1 MGTFSKVKRLRSL
14 ADDLR
19 NRTDA
24 QLQFLFQQRPD
35 LMHPVPNDVSQL
47 ATRATTNASTS
58 SALDSL
64 NLLELTLCEILAALP
79 DGISLTETLVEIE
92 MIDGFNEVAITD
104 ALSNLWSLALV
115 WGDEANLHLIRSVR
129 EEFGKYPCG
138 LGPAMSA
145 IRREVAEFVADP
157 DSLVELLAEASAEAT
172 EILLDIAWEQPQRA
186 YKNAARVIR
195 PENAKTTAEWL
206 LAHSLIIA
214 AEENT
219 VVMPREVAMHLR
231 GNKLVKQLPTS
242 GPAILGV
249 EYPIDRIDS
258 AGIHGV
264 LTALS
269 SVEEIISALAAEPIS
284 PLRSGGLAQR
294 DFVSLAETCSISLDE
309 LALFL
314 EVSFAAGLIACD
326 ETYGWMPA
334 NEYDRWLTKS
344 DEARW
349 QLLANTWVYMDR
361 APHLINSESA
371 EKVTAL
377 SSLVARTHFGTLRAN
392 VLSLLMSLTDG
403 QAVTTG
409 EVVSTLA
416 WRAPR
421 RFSNAHNESAIAII
435 NEAELLG
442 ITGANALTSYGRLVA
457 QGDDASAVIA
467 KCLPP
472 FVDHIIVQ
480 ADLTALAPGRLAVAQ
495 RRTMALIAEV
505 ESSGV
510 ATTYRFTPASILR
523 AIDSGKNAGE
533 IKDFLIGISRTEL
546 PQPLLYSIDD
556 VARKHG
562 HLRMG
567 HATVYL
573 RCDDNNILSALLSD
587 KRLKPLKLRQL
598 AEGIIIT
605 EQSDDIVLRKLREAG
620 YSPTPENADGTIALT
635 AAKSNRGM
643 GQPAINALVS
653 RSNPERYIAAA
664 IKSIRAGERAT
675 QVNETNEPSAL
686 KTSTKETIEILN
698 QALSMS
704 CEIWISYSDKGGLTT
719 ARIIEPLT
727 ISGGFLTA
735 FDTRTSE
742 VKTFTI
748 SRISGAQF
756 LDDSKEGEAS

>member
-1 MGTFSKVKRLRSL
+1 MGTFSNVKRLRSL

-35 LMHPVPNDVSQL
+35 LMHPVPNDVTQL
-47 ATRATTNASTS
+47 ATRSTTNASTS

-79 DGISLTETLVEIE
+79 DGISLEDTLTEIE
-92 MIDGFNEVAITD
+92 TIDGFDETAVTN
-104 ALSNLWSLALV
+104 ALSNLWNLALV
-115 WGDEANLHLIRSVR
+115 WGDKTSLHLVRSVR
-129 EEFGKYPCG
+129 ENYGKFPCG
-138 LGPAMSA
+138 LGPAMA
-145 IRREVAEFVADP
+145 GVRREVAEFVADP
-157 DSLVELLAEASAEAT
+157 DLLSDLLIDASADAK
-172 EILLDIAWEQPQRA
+172 EILLDLAWELPQRA

-206 LAHSLIIA
+206 LAHNLIIA

-219 VVMPREVAMHLR
+219 VVMPREIAMQLR
-231 GNKLVKQLPTS
+231 ANKLVRELPTN
-242 GPAILGV
+242 GPELVGV
-249 EYPIDRIDS
+249 EYPIERIDS

-269 SVEEIISALAAEPIS
+269 SVEELIAALAQEPIS

-294 DFVSLAETCSISLDE
+294 DFVALAENCSLTLE
-309 LALFL
+309 ALALYL

-361 APHLINSESA
+361 APHLVNSETG

-377 SSLVARTHFGTLRAN
+377 STSVARTNFGALRAN
-392 VLSLLMSLTDG
+392 VMSLLMSLPTG
-403 QAVTTG
+403 QAVSKD

-421 RFSNAHNESAIAII
+421 RFSQTHSESAAAII
-435 NEAELLG
+435 TEAELLG
-442 ITGANALTSYGRLVA
+442 ITGANALTSYGLLVA
-457 QGDDASAVIA
+457 MGDDASAVIA

-480 ADLTALAPGRLAVAQ
+480 ADLTALAPGRLPVAA
-495 RRTMALIAEV
+495 RRTMALVAEV

-523 AIDSGKNAGE
+523 AIDHGKNSGE
-533 IKDFLIGISRTEL
+533 IKDFLTGISRTAL
-546 PQPLLYSIDD
+546 PQPLLYLIDD

-573 RCDDNNILSALLSD
+573 RCDDGNILNALLAD

-620 YSPTPENADGTIALT
+620 YSPTAENADGTLAIT
-635 AAKSNRGM
+635 DAKTNRGI
-643 GQPAINALVS
+643 GQPAVNALIP
-653 RSNPERYIAAA
+653 RSNPERYVAAA

-675 QVNETNEPSAL
+675 QVNETNEPSSL

-698 QALSMS
+698 QALQLS
-704 CEIWISYSDKGGLTT
+704 CEIWISYADKGGLTT

-735 FDTRTSE
+735 FDSRTSE

-756 LDDSKEGEAS
+756 LDDPKEGEAS

>member
-1 MGTFSKVKRLRSL
+1 MGTFSNVTRLRSL

-24 QLQFLFQQRPD
+24 QLQYLFQQRPD

-47 ATRATTNASTS
+47 ATRATTNASTN

-64 NLLELTLCEILAALP
+64 NLLELTLCEILSALP
-79 DGISLTETLVEIE
+79 DGISLDGLLTELQSTP
-92 MIDGFNEVAITD
+92 GFDKLAITD
-104 ALSNLWSLALV
+104 ALGNLWQLALV
-115 WGDEANLHLIRSVR
+115 WGDKTSLHLVRSVR
-129 EEFGKYPCG
+129 ENYGKFPCG
-138 LGPAMSA
+138 LGPAMA
-145 IRREVAEFVADP
+145 GVRREVAEFVAD
-157 DSLVELLAEASAEAT
+157 SELLSELLADASADAK
-172 EILLDIAWEQPQRA
+172 EILLDLAWEKPQRA

-206 LAHSLIIA
+206 LAHNLIIA

-231 GNKLVKQLPTS
+231 GNKLVKELPVN
-242 GPAILGV
+242 GPILVGV
-249 EYPIDRIDS
+249 EYPLDRIDNS
-258 AGIHGV
+258 GIHGV

-269 SVEEIISALAAEPIS
+269 SVEEVIAELAQDPIS

-294 DFVSLAETCSISLDE
+294 DFVALAETCSLSLAA
-309 LALFL
+309 LALYL

-326 ETYGWMPA
+326 ENYGWMPA
-334 NEYDRWLTKS
+334 NEYDRWLAKS

-349 QLLANTWVYMDR
+349 QQLANTWVYMDR

-377 SSLVARTHFGTLRAN
+377 SNLVTRPHFGALRTN
-392 VLSLLMSLTDG
+392 VLSLLMSLPTG
-403 QAVTTG
+403 QAVTPQ
-409 EVVSTLA
+409 EVISTLA

-421 RFSNAHNESAIAII
+421 RFSQAHNESAAAII
-435 NEAELLG
+435 TEADLLG

-457 QGDDASAVIA
+457 QGEDASSVIA
-467 KCLPP
+467 SCLPP

-480 ADLTALAPGRLAVAQ
+480 ADLTALAPGRLQVAQ
-495 RRTMALIAEV
+495 RRTMSLLAEV
-505 ESSGV
+505 ESAGV
-510 ATTYRFTPASILR
+510 ATTYRFTPASILH
-523 AIDSGKNAGE
+523 AIDHGKNAGE
-533 IKDFLIGISRTEL
+533 IKDFLLGISRTEL
-546 PQPLLYSIDD
+546 PQPLLYLIDD

-573 RCDDNNILSALLSD
+573 RCDDSNILNALLAD
-587 KRLKPLKLRQL
+587 KRLKTLKLRQI
-598 AEGIIIT
+598 AQGIIIT
-605 EQSDDIVLRKLREAG
+605 EQSDDIVLRKLRDAG
-620 YSPTPENADGTIALT
+620 YSPTAENADGTLAIT
-635 AAKSNRGM
+635 AAKTNRGI
-643 GQPAINALVS
+643 GQPAVNALIP
-653 RSNPERYIAAA
+653 RSNPERYVAAA

-675 QVNETNEPSAL
+675 QVNETNEPSSL

-698 QALSMS
+698 QALQMS

-756 LDDSKEGEAS
+756 LDEQTEGEAS